1 MASTVISPEPE
12 LLAAQSGRKTHP
24 RDPAAAPEH
33 KDGSGYSA
41 ENITV
46 LEGLAAVRLRPAMY
60 IGSTGELGL
69 HHLVYEVVDNS
80 VDEALAG
87 YATRIDVTIHVDN
100 SITVVDNGRGIPVD
114 DMVTNG
120 EKMPAVQVVLTKL
133 HAGGKFDAS
142 NYKVS
147 GGLHGVGVSCVNAL
161 SEELDVEIWRDG
173 FAWEQDY
180 AKGAPIGKL
189 RQMRPSKQLGTKV
202 HFLPDRSIFTVTEF
216 NYDTLAQRLREL
228 AFLNK
233 GLEITLTDERTTDP
247 KTGES
252 KQQLFKYAGGIAE
265 FIKHLN
271 RGKQVLHDKPI
282 YMEAERDGVAME
294 IGLQYNDA
302 YSETIFTFA
311 NNINTVDGGSHL
323 SGFKTALTR
332 TINAVGQSLGLFK
345 DVKENLSGDDVREGL
360 VVVIS
365 VKLSQP
371 QFEGQTKGKLNSDIA
386 GTVQAFVNER
396 LGAFLEQ
403 NPTVARK
410 IINKAIDAARARE
423 AARKARDLTR
433 RKGALDGGGLPG
445 KLSDCSE
452 RQPDRCELYLVEGES
467 AGGTAKQGRDRRFQ
481 AILPL
486 KGKILNVEKARYD
499 KMLGHEEIRAMITA
513 LGCGIGK
520 DDFDVTKLRYGKLIL
535 MTDADV
541 DGSHIRTLL
550 LTFFF
555 RHMTELIKRGHVYI
569 AQPPLFKIKKG
580 RFEQYIKDEREYVQ
594 VMVKRASEGMVLRHG
609 DGGARIEGEALT
621 KFISQLND
629 YLGFF
634 DKVEKRLR
642 NQPVTEAFAEIFA
655 QEGKDS
661 ARRVDFESPAKLKEM
676 QRRLKE
682 LIKPFHFRE
691 VSDILFDEEKQ
702 ALLRQLHRLA
712 GRRAQDRLGAGL
724 HRGEPPDAGQARPA
738 QGPDAATVPD
748 RVRGKGRQGR
758 GGRRAGRARRRRRE
772 RRIRSRQPS
781 RHHRRGQARQARW
794 PRLARSGGEADRAR
808 GLRVRHRAGQE
819 GISGP
824 ALQGTR
830 RDDRAAALGDHHGP
844 RPPLAPPGPPG
855 RHRRLRGD
863 LHHAHGRGRRIPPPL
878 HRRERPRRQ
887 EPRHL
892 RKLRIIPGFER
903 AGCRVPQVPRFWA
916 PGSETRDAT
925 SIALA
930 DSLMA
935 DSLQLRNHAFRLS
948 ASKDHTNTA
957 FARTK

>member
-12 LLAAQSGRKTHP
+12 RMAPNQDAQPTLATP
-24 RDPAAAPEH
+24 PPAPEPAH
-33 KDGSGYSA
+33 EHNGYSA

-60 IGSTGELGL
+60 IGSTGEMGL

-114 DMVTNG
+114 DMVTDG
-120 EKMPAVQVVLTKL
+120 VKMPAVQVVLTKL

-180 AKGAPIGKL
+180 AKGKPVSKL
-189 RQMRPSKQLGTKV
+189 RKMGPSRQRGTKV
-202 HFLPDRSIFTVTEF
+202 HFLPDHSIFTVSEF

-294 IGLQYNDA
+294 IALQYNDA
-302 YSETIFTFA
+302 YSETVFTFA
-311 NNINTVDGGSHL
+311 NNINTVDGGTHL

-386 GTVQAFVNER
+386 GTVQAFINER
-396 LGAFLEQ
+396 LGAYLEQ

-555 RHMTELIKRGHVYI
+555 RHMTELIRRGHVYI

-594 VMVKRASEGMVLRHG
+594 VMVKRASDGMVLRHG

-621 KFISQLND
+621 RFISQLND

-691 VSDILFDEEKQ
+691 VGDILFDEEKKLYSVTFTDSQGAVRKIDWALASTVESRQMLAKHAQLKDRMQ
-702 ALLRQLHRLA
+702 APFLIEYAAKTAKAEAESEEEPEYLA
-712 GRRAQDRLGAGL
+712 PEDGSIDGL
-724 HRGEPPDAGQARPA
+724 AENAAASVPA
-738 QGPDAATVPD
+738 TIVEAKPA
-748 RVRGKGRQGR
+748 KR
-758 GGRRAGRARRRRRE
+758 GGRVSHDPVEKQTAREVFEYVIEQGKKEYQVQRYKGLGEMTAPQLWETTMDPDRRTLLQVRLEDIAACEEIFTTLMGEDVESRRRFIE
-772 RRIRSRQPS
+772 
-781 RHHRRGQARQARW
+781 
-794 PRLARSGGEADRAR
+794 EN
-808 GLRVRHRAGQE
+808 
-819 GISGP
+819 
-824 ALQGTR
+824 AL
-830 RDDRAAALGDHHGP
+830 DVKNLD
-844 RPPLAPPGPPG
+844 
-855 RHRRLRGD
+855 
-863 LHHAHGRGRRIPPPL
+863 I
-878 HRRERPRRQ
+878 
-887 EPRHL
+887 
-892 RKLRIIPGFER
+892 
-903 AGCRVPQVPRFWA
+903 
-916 PGSETRDAT
+916 
-925 SIALA
+925 
-930 DSLMA
+930 
-935 DSLQLRNHAFRLS
+935 
-948 ASKDHTNTA
+948 
-957 FARTK
+957 